1 MASAPLNKR
10 STRCQLPTCR
20 KSCRGRG
27 LRNRIQAGQNWQ
39 SDRAASLSGYTGGTS
54 PSWPVILD
62 NAGNIYG
69 TAGGGSGYNG
79 IVFKLDKR
87 DQETVL
93 YNFSYDDGSPF
104 SGLLRDAK
112 GNLYGTAVQGSSY
125 EGTVYKLDKSG
136 KLTILHDFT
145 GYADG
150 GFPHGT
156 LIIDE
161 DGNPYGTARDGGI
174 SGSCDG
180 SGCGVVFKITP

>member
-1 MASAPLNKR
+1 M
-10 STRCQLPTCR
+10 
-20 KSCRGRG
+20 
-27 LRNRIQAGQNWQ
+27 RNRIQAGQNWQ